1 MSRINL
7 HAALRF
13 WAARWPERLAVR
25 CPDEDLTWAAL
36 DQRSDRIAAGLI
48 AAGVVPGDRI
58 GILMHNR
65 AAFVETM
72 LGVLKCGAALT
83 LLNIRFTP
91 YELVHPVVDAG
102 ISIVVAQTDLAHLL
116 SEAERAAPGL
126 KVYTTER
133 VDGCR
138 LLDHLRSVDASL
150 PEINVG
156 YDDVALV
163 CYTSGTT
170 GFPKGAMLTHGNI
183 RESGI
188 SCVTP
193 SGITSDSTL
202 LVSLPM
208 AYTWG
213 SCQYLREA
221 LLTGATTVIVDP
233 AAGVDNLIDII
244 EHEGVTVWSSVVVL
258 WERIAQHRRFHTT
271 DFSRLRNAVTGGAS
285 PHLLDAWRRA
295 GVPITQAYG
304 LTETAGHVSLLFA
317 EDADRKRGSSGR
329 AVLNTRIRVV
339 RDDGVDAAPD
349 EDGEILI
356 SGPGVMKGYINN
368 PRETERVMSD
378 DWLRTGDIGALDEEG
393 FLRVLDRKKDM
404 LRSGGLNVYPAEI
417 ERVLAGIAGLEEF
430 AVIGVHD
437 DRWGEVPMIITHGAV
452 ALDLKAL
459 KERCQVRLADYK
471 RPHFVLDYGRPL
483 PRTVSGKVVKH
494 DLRREYPVAPPQAA
508 RLKG

>member
-1 MSRINL
+1 MSQINL
-7 HAALRF
+7 HTALRF
-13 WAARWPERLAVR
+13 WATRWPGRLAVR
-25 CPDEDLTWAAL
+25 CPDEDLTWGAL
-36 DQRSDRIAAGLI
+36 DRRSEQIAAGLI

-83 LLNIRFTP
+83 LLNIRFTSS
-91 YELVHPVVDAG
+91 ELVHPVVDAG
-102 ISIVVAQTDLAHLL
+102 IGLIIAQTELAHLL
-116 SEAERAAPGL
+116 CEAERAAPGL
-126 KVYTTER
+126 KIYTTTR

-138 LLDHLRSVDASL
+138 RLDDLRSAGSSL
-150 PEINVG
+150 PEIAVG
-156 YDDVALV
+156 EEDVALV

-193 SGITSDSTL
+193 SAITLESKL

-233 AAGVDNLIDII
+233 AAGVDSLIDVL
-244 EHEGVTVWSSVVVL
+244 EHDGITVWSSVVVL
-258 WERIAQHRRFHTT
+258 WEKIAQHPRFGNT

-285 PHLLDAWRRA
+285 PHLLEIWRRA

-339 RDDGVDAAPD
+339 REDGSDAVPD
-349 EDGEILI
+349 EDGEIFVD
-356 SGPGVMKGYINN
+356 GPGVMKGYINN
-368 PRETERVMSD
+368 ASETERTMSGP
-378 DWLRTGDIGALDEEG
+378 WLRTGDVGALDEEG
-393 FLRVLDRKKDM
+393 FLRVLDRQKDM
-404 LRSGGLNVYPAEI
+404 IRSGGLNVYPAEL
-417 ERVLAGIAGLEEF
+417 ERVLAGIRGLEEF
-430 AVIGVHD
+430 AVIGVRD
-437 DRWGEVPMIITHGAV
+437 DRWGEVPMVVAHGA
-452 ALDLKAL
+452 AEPDIATL
-459 KERCQVRLADYK
+459 KERCLRQLADYK

-483 PRTVSGKVVKH
+483 PRTVSGKIVKR
-494 DLRREYPVAPPQAA
+494 DLRNEYPAAPARA
-508 RLKG
+508 TRLKD